1 MVLSIQQRVTTPPIA
16 AVNADA
22 KTSSAS
28 SVQEQVD
35 VRSNVVANSQKM
47 HQDLQKS
54 LEQVNQLMKDSNRNL
69 SFSMDHAL
77 GRLVVVVRKEDTGE
91 VIRQIP
97 NEAIVSVAHNIE
109 LLKGILLNRR
119 T

>member
-1 MVLSIQQRVTTPPIA
+1 MVLSIQQRVTIPPIA
-16 AVNADA
+16 AVNADT
-22 KTSSAS
+22 KTSAAS
-28 SVQEQVD
+28 SVQEQVA
-35 VRSNVVANSQKM
+35 VRSNVAANSQKM
-47 HQDLQKS
+47 HLDLQKS
-54 LEQVNQLMKDSNRNL
+54 LEQLNQVMKDSGRNL
-69 SFSMDHAL
+69 SFSMDQAL
-77 GRLVVVVRKEDTGE
+77 GRPVVVVRKEDTGE